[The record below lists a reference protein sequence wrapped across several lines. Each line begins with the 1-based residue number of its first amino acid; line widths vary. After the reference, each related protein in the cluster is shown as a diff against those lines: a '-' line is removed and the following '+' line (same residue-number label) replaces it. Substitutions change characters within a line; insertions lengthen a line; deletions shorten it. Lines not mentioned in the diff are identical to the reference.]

1 MAIFFSRIELQGE
14 KISSEKMKCDRRRRR
29 RLYAG
34 EVGHRATYCVD

>member
-29 RLYAG
+29 LYAG